1 MTYQSP
7 LDWEL
12 LVLAVSLVVAS
23 YLVGSVS
30 PSYVVV
36 RRRLGQDIRRLG
48 NGNAGAENVSR
59 IMGIKPAVAVATI
72 DIAKGLL
79 VVFLARWLSSSSTV
93 EHPVA
98 GGLSGEGFR
107 NGIILA
113 AGVAAVVGHS
123 WSVYLKGAGG
133 RGAATAVGA
142 LCGMVT
148 LPALLVALP
157 AFALLCW
164 YRSATWALAT
174 FFVGTVVITA
184 VMGYFNLFGYSPVWT
199 AYVVTL
205 PAVVGVIHFASL
217 RRAVPGASLLSE
229 E

>member
-1 MTYQSP
+1 MPYQSP

-12 LVLAVSLVVAS
+12 LALAVSLVIAS

-36 RRRLGQDIRRLG
+36 RRRLGQDIRQLG
-48 NGNAGAENVSR
+48 DGNAGAENVSR
-59 IMGIKPAVAVATI
+59 ILGIKPAVAVATI

-79 VVFLARWLSSSSTV
+79 VVLFARWLSPSSTM

-98 GGLSGEGFR
+98 GGLTGEDFR
-107 NGIILA
+107 NGLVLA
-113 AGVAAVVGHS
+113 AGMAAVAGHS
-123 WSVYLKGAGG
+123 WSLYLKGAGG

-157 AFALLCW
+157 ASMLLW
-164 YRSATWALAT
+164 RYRSTTWGLAT
-174 FFVGTVVITA
+174 FFVGTVLITA
-184 VMGYFNLFGYSPVWT
+184 FMGYFNLFGYSPIWT

-205 PAVVGVIHFASL
+205 PAVVGAIHFASL
-217 RRAVPGASLLSE
+217 KRAAPSAALLPE
-229 E
+229 K